1 MVIANLVVV
10 VTPSISI
17 IYIYNKIYKNMEL
30 HKIRFYS
37 INIKKIQVDK
47 IFTFLS
53 LLQIKLLEIF
63 LAQNIMHLK

>member
-1 MVIANLVVV
+1 
-10 VTPSISI
+10 
-17 IYIYNKIYKNMEL
+17 MEL